1 MSHPPP
7 GTVRPAD
14 GSRQS
19 PVPPSSTEAV
29 RAAIEAARQAQ
40 QSWARR
46 PLEERAELLL
56 AVGRAILAEQMSG
69 CEVMSEETG
78 RGPTECRMS
87 ELASTLD
94 YVKGVLRAGRVALRP
109 ERIKLSPLDFPG
121 KRVVVEQVPRG
132 VVGIIAPWNYP
143 VSNFYKSLWPALLA
157 GNAVV
162 MKPSEHTPR
171 SGAWL
176 HARLTAV
183 LPADVVTLVQGAGEV
198 GQALIEGGVD
208 SVVFTGSVPTGRRV
222 AQLAAERLIPASLEL
237 GGKDAALVLADCDLE
252 RTALGIAQWS
262 MHNAGQN
269 CAGIERVYV
278 EEASADAFVERL
290 GKVVSRLRVAPAE
303 GPTELGPLQSASQLA
318 LVERQVSD
326 ALERGARLVTG
337 GERTG
342 EGYGYR
348 PTVLDGC
355 DHQMLVMTE
364 ETFGPVVAIARVKDA
379 AEGVALANQSRYG
392 LNGSVWTRDFARG
405 EALARQLEVGVA
417 LVNNHAFTGILPETP
432 WTGTKETGTG
442 IAASRHAYQGFV
454 RPRTVLVDRS
464 AKPDPF
470 WFPANEDL
478 QAMSLALVER
488 GQGRLSAL
496 FRLAG
501 LLGKRVKA
509 IRELARG

>member
-7 GTVRPAD
+7 GTIRPSD
-14 GSRQS
+14 GSRQT
-19 PVPPSSTEAV
+19 PVPQASREAV
-29 RAAIEAARQAQ
+29 REAIEAGRHAQ
-40 QSWARR
+40 RDWARLSIDAR
-46 PLEERAELLL
+46 AKTLLEA
-56 AVGRAILAEQMSG
+56 GRVILADQMAG
-69 CEVMSEETG
+69 CEVMSDETG

-94 YVKGVLRAGRVALRP
+94 YVKGAIRAGRAALRP

-132 VVGIIAPWNYP
+132 VIGIIAPWNYP

-176 HARLTAV
+176 HEKLAQA
-183 LPADVVTLVQGAGEV
+183 LPEGLVTLVQGGGEV
-198 GQALIEGGVD
+198 GQALIEEGVD

-222 AQLAAERLIPASLEL
+222 AKLAAERLIPASLEL

-278 EEASADAFVERL
+278 EEAIADAFVERL
-290 GKVVSRLRVAPAE
+290 GKVVSRLRVAPGD
-303 GPTELGPLQSASQLA
+303 GPTELGPLQNAAQLD
-318 LVERQVSD
+318 LVERHVKD
-326 ALERGARLVTG
+326 ALERGAELVTG

-342 EGYGYR
+342 SGYGYR
-348 PTVLDGC
+348 PTVLDHC
-355 DHQMLVMTE
+355 NHEMLVVTE
-364 ETFGPVVAIARVKDA
+364 ETFGPVVAVVRVKDA
-379 AEGVALANQSRYG
+379 KEAVSLANDCRYG
-392 LNGSVWTRDFARG
+392 LNGSVWTRDYARG

-442 IAASRHAYQGFV
+442 VAASRHAYHGFV

-464 AKPDPF
+464 SKPDPF
-470 WFPANEDL
+470 WFPANDDL

-488 GQGRLSAL
+488 SQGRLSAL

-509 IRELARG
+509 IQSLTRD